1 MAPPPAH
8 ISPPIQ
14 SPTILSREPANMT
27 SGDNTGVGIGP
38 GMRANNP
45 NTHLYP
51 STRLTECFR
60 ASSSSQTSHCCRSAY
75 ATREGTRSSGKLG
88 MRYDWSDFAH
98 ENPSCQVNRLTR
110 ELSLLRQQS
119 ASVASTTSSAST
131 GLPDATDQNANHL
144 MSGASHPTP
153 SRRHRSSSNLS
164 ARSANT
170 AATAATGVTGTSG
183 STVGTTAGVAGSTV
197 SGIAPAR
204 DATLS
209 YPYAR
214 DSLSRHSSVASRRSE
229 ASSPSL
235 SSSLY
240 QGDHFPNL
248 HSHRHNGSSSYN
260 PPSSSSQQTMNAGNT
275 RVPSTQRYEEAAHHR
290 SELEIVKRENEA
302 LRRRI
307 QELERSLSSRRQ
319 SGNGMT
325 RSGSVSTNASIPP
338 TSSTR
343 GRGRGTEDDEDAV
356 HVGESAGSVGFGGGH

>member
-1 MAPPPAH
+1 MPPPPAP
-8 ISPPIQ
+8 ISPSAH
-14 SPTILSREPANMT
+14 SPTILSREPLANMT

-38 GMRANNP
+38 GPLRHP
-45 NTHLYP
+45 RP
-51 STRLTECFR
+51 LTAADLHMQLEKEQE
-60 ASSSSQTSHCCRSAY
+60 AV
-75 ATREGTRSSGKLG
+75 
-88 MRYDWSDFAH
+88 
-98 ENPSCQVNRLTR
+98 VNRLTR

-119 ASVASTTSSAST
+119 ASVVSTTSSAST

-144 MSGASHPTP
+144 ISGANHPTP

-170 AATAATGVTGTSG
+170 AATTATGITGTSG

-204 DATLS
+204 DATIPYS
-209 YPYAR
+209 YAR
-214 DSLSRHSSVASRRSE
+214 DPLSRQSSVASRRSE

-240 QGDHFPNL
+240 QGDHFPNFYA
-248 HSHRHNGSSSYN
+248 HRHTGSASYN
-260 PPSSSSQQTMNAGNT
+260 QPSSSSQQTTNTGNT

-290 SELEIVKRENEA
+290 SELDIVKRENEA

-319 SGNGMT
+319 SGTGIT

-338 TSSTR
+338 TTGTG
-343 GRGRGTEDDEDAV
+343 GRGRGTEEDEDAV

>member
-1 MAPPPAH
+1 MAPDINSLPPSPYSPRRITSTASRRTADTMAPPPAP
-8 ISPPIQ
+8 ISPLPQ
-14 SPTILSREPANMT
+14 SPTIVSREPLANVS

-38 GMRANNP
+38 GPLRHP
-45 NTHLYP
+45 RP
-51 STRLTECFR
+51 LTAADLHMQLEKEQE
-60 ASSSSQTSHCCRSAY
+60 AV
-75 ATREGTRSSGKLG
+75 
-88 MRYDWSDFAH
+88 
-98 ENPSCQVNRLTR
+98 VNRLTR

-131 GLPDATDQNANHL
+131 GLPDATDHNANHL

-170 AATAATGVTGTSG
+170 AATTATGITGTSG

-204 DATLS
+204 DATAP

-214 DSLSRHSSVASRRSE
+214 DTLSRQSSFASRRSE

-235 SSSLY
+235 SSSLH
-240 QGDHFPNL
+240 QGDHFPT
-248 HSHRHNGSSSYN
+248 HHIHRHSGSASYN
-260 PPSSSSQQTMNAGNT
+260 QPPPSSQHPTNT

-290 SELEIVKRENEA
+290 TELEIVKRENEA

-307 QELERSLSSRRQ
+307 QELERNLHSRRQ
-319 SGNGMT
+319 SGAGVT
-325 RSGSVSTNASIPP
+325 RSVSVSTNASFPP
-338 TSSTR
+338 SAAGPRRR
-343 GRGRGTEDDEDAV
+343 GNEEDEDAV
-356 HVGESAGSVGFGGGH
+356 NVGESASSVGVGGGL